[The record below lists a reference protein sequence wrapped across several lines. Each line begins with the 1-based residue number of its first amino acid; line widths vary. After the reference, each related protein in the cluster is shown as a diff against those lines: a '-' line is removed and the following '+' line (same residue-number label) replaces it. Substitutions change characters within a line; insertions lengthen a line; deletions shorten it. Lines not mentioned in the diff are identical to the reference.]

1 MAVGR
6 LEVVKMGTWGDEGR
20 VERGR
25 GVVVKEEARK
35 RWSSSARMQAG
46 YC

>member
-6 LEVVKMGTWGDEGR
+6 LEVVRMGTWGDEGG

-25 GVVVKEEARK
+25 GVGVREEARK
-35 RWSSSARMQAG
+35 RWWSSARMQAG